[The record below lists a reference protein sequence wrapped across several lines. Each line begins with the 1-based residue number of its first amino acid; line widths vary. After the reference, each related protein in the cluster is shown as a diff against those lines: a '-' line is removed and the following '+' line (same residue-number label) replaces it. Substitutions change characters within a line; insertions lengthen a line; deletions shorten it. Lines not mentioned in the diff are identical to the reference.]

1 MSQNDVEHRGLSEDN
16 GNEEKTVPVS
26 EAIRYRKRAQQAEQQ
41 LAEVQ
46 EALSQQRQQA
56 EGLNQQLSALQ
67 QQHALRE
74 ALHEAGTTDP
84 ETTLLLAQAR
94 LAADETDD
102 AASVVQQLRRDKP
115 HLFAASVNTAAPDKT
130 AGLRHRSNGNEAL
143 NSAAARAAQSGS
155 RTDLQHYLRVR
166 RAYV

>member
-1 MSQNDVEHRGLSEDN
+1 MSQNDVEHHDLSEDN
-16 GNEEKTVPVS
+16 GNAEKTVPVS
-26 EAIRYRKRAQQAEQQ
+26 EAIRYRKRAQQAEQH

-46 EALSQQRQQA
+46 DQLSQQRQQT
-56 EGLNQQLSALQ
+56 EQLNQQLSALHQ
-67 QQHALRE
+67 QQALRE

-94 LAADETDD
+94 LAADETED

-130 AGLRHRSNGNEAL
+130 AGLRHRRDGNEAL
-143 NSAAARAAQSGS
+143 TSAAARAAQSGN
-155 RTDLQHYLRVR
+155 RADLQQYLRMR
-166 RAYV
+166 RRHV